1 MTTIRYRFLLITGLL
16 CIWAGLRGIR
26 AQTIPAPT
34 NVLGVGDVMITAYN
48 SSDDKCNGSS
58 VNDQFVFIPLKDL
71 AAGTVIYFT
80 DYGWVSGGGF
90 QSRRVASPANNGTG
104 SGGTNDGIISW
115 TTSVSVAAGT
125 QIAIRCKYSPSA
137 SLGTAAGVETAALL
151 ATNSQPPCTDTYYM
165 DLSDGSPDQI
175 FAYQAAS
182 PRAPN
187 PTVLTGVLIRGE
199 GGWNSTLFDSSP
211 PNSSSSTLPSTLVMG
226 NSAFELSVPD
236 PPDNVYFFN
245 FLYNLA
251 KYDCANPGNITLG
264 FPKQLRQSVYARATG
279 NNPTALRWTYPTG
292 GGCDGFIY
300 QPNPNLDCPQS
311 AIPTGFTMPNA
322 CVFTVLQ
329 VKITAQP
336 QSRTICS
343 YQQTQFAITSQNAQT
358 YKWQVSPN
366 GTSWTDLTDGTVYSG
381 VTSQTLTVLSAS
393 GLHNTRYRCIA
404 MEPTEPSSVTSLTA
418 LLTVNDPPQALA
430 LTPSGPIT
438 CTALSVSLTASTT
451 TPSTTFAYTGPT
463 GPIGV
468 ANNIRV
474 FTTSAPGLYSVT
486 ATAPN
491 TCTSTASTTVLLDQT
506 PPADPLL
513 AVDGVVSCTGSAT
526 LTASTSTTGSFGY
539 QFRNAGGVVAGSG
552 NIRIVNTPGIYSVV
566 ITSNTNGCTSVAANT
581 VLPDLVPPQTVTL
594 LASSTVLTCAIP
606 SVTMTA
612 GSTTADVVYSFR
624 GPSGVLGT
632 QSTVNTRVISSPGTY
647 SVTVTGPNGCTTLQ
661 TTSVTQNTLTPAIS
675 ATSVTPALVCAEQP
689 FTVGVTAT
697 GGVDGLSYNWV
708 ETTGSG
714 AAQWTAN
721 VPSPAH
727 NTASVTI
734 PGTLNTLTANG
745 RKVYSYT
752 VTDNASGC
760 SVTGSVSVSVTA
772 IAFAAAPTLVS
783 TSTGPG
789 LPFVVTYAPA
799 ACSFVNPTAFTVEVS
814 DGNGVFGVNSTTV
827 TPSSS
832 TASSLTFTIP
842 AALVSSAGYRLKV
855 IYNGSVY
862 SPASSSFTVS
872 SLSITASQTTA
883 CVGQTI
889 QLTASGCPSPNVV
902 VWSTGEQ
909 APFIIVSLTATTT
922 ISASCV
928 MPSGAA
934 RVATPAASGLAKPG
948 AVGKPLGL
956 ASPAENRRLLGAPG
970 GR

>member
-1 MTTIRYRFLLITGLL
+1 MITSLLGL
-16 CIWAGLRGIR
+16 WAGLTSSP
-26 AQTIPAPT
+26 AQTVPAPT

-48 SSDDKCNGSS
+48 ASDDKCNGSS
-58 VNDQFVFIPLKDL
+58 VNDQFVFVPLKDL

-80 DYGWVSGGGF
+80 DYGWISGGGF

-104 SGGTNDGIISW
+104 MGGTNDGIISW

-125 QIAIRCKYSPSA
+125 QIAIRCKFSPSA
-137 SLGTAAGVETAALL
+137 SLGTATGIETAALL
-151 ATNSQPPCTDTYYM
+151 ATNAQPPCTDTYFM
-165 DLSDGSPDQI
+165 DLSDGAPDQI
-175 FAYQAAS
+175 FAYQASSA
-182 PRAPN
+182 RAAN
-187 PTVLTGVLIRGE
+187 PTILTGVLIRGE
-199 GGWNSTLFDSSP
+199 GGWNSSLIDGSP
-211 PNSSSSTLPSTLVMG
+211 PNSSSSTLPTTLVMG

-236 PPDNVYFFN
+236 PPDNVYLLN
-245 FLYNLA
+245 YLYNLA
-251 KYDCANPGNITLG
+251 KYDCGNPANITLG

-279 NNPTALRWTYPTG
+279 SNPTALRWTYPTG

-300 QPNPNLDCPQS
+300 QPNPGLDCPQS
-311 AIPTGFTMPNA
+311 VIPAGFTMPNA
-322 CVFTVLQ
+322 CAFTVLQ

-343 YQQTQFAITSQNAQT
+343 YQQTSFAITSQNAQT
-358 YKWQVSPN
+358 YKWQSSPN
-366 GTSWTDLTDGTVYSG
+366 GTTWTDLTDGVVYSG
-381 VTSQTLTVLSAS
+381 VTSQTLSVLNAS
-393 GLHNTRYRCIA
+393 GLNNTRYRCLA
-404 MEPTEPSSVTSLTA
+404 MEPIEPSSVTSLTA
-418 LLTVNDPPQALA
+418 LLTVNDPPQSLALA
-430 LTPSGPIT
+430 PSSPIT

-451 TPSTTFAYTGPT
+451 TPSTTFVYTGPT
-463 GPIGV
+463 GPVGV
-468 ANNIRV
+468 SNTTRV
-474 FTTSAPGLYSVT
+474 FTTPVPGLYSVT

-491 TCTSTASTTVLLDQT
+491 TCTSTASATVLLDQT
-506 PPADPLL
+506 PPASPLL
-513 AVDGVVSCTGSAT
+513 AVAGGVSCTGSAT
-526 LTASTSTTGSFGY
+526 LTASTSSTGTFGY
-539 QFRNAGGVVAGSG
+539 QFRNAGGVVSG
-552 NIRIVNTPGIYSVV
+552 TGDTRIVSTPGIYTVV
-566 ITSNTNGCTSVAANT
+566 VSSNANGCTSVAGNT
-581 VLPDLVPPQTVTL
+581 VPSDLVPPQTVTL

-606 SVTMTA
+606 TVTLTA
-612 GSTTADVVYSFR
+612 GSTTADVLYSFR
-624 GPSGVLGT
+624 GPAGVIGSA
-632 QSTVNTRVISSPGTY
+632 STVNARVISSPGTY
-647 SVTVTGPNGCTTLQ
+647 TVTVTGPNGCTSLQ

-675 ATSVTPALVCAEQP
+675 ATSVAPAFVCAEQP

-708 ETTGSG
+708 ETTGNG
-714 AAQWTAN
+714 RAQWTAN
-721 VPSPAH
+721 VPAPAH

-734 PGTLNTLTANG
+734 PGTLNTLTDSG

-760 SVTGSVSVSVTA
+760 FTTGAGSVSVNA
-772 IAFAAAPTLVS
+772 ISFAAAPTLVA

-799 ACSFVNPTAFTVEVS
+799 ACSFVNPAAFTVEVS
-814 DGNGVFGVNSTTV
+814 DGSGVFGANSITV
-827 TPSSS
+827 VATSS
-832 TASSLTFTIP
+832 TATSLTFTVP
-842 AALVSSAGYRLKV
+842 PALVSSAGYRLKV

-862 SPASSSFTVS
+862 SPASSPFTVS

-922 ISASCV
+922 ISASCI

-934 RVATPAASGLAKPG
+934 RVATPAASEPAKPG

-956 ASPAENRRLLGAPG
+956 TSPADNRRMLVAPG